1 MPSRSEMYSRR
12 SLSER
17 LVRVAKIRENSSGK
31 ASSAERL
38 LGFESERRER
48 PDLRIVTA
56 SKNSLSLW
64 YEDVSKSLGGGA
76 SARDDFRVGSEGD
89 TREVKDEKLG

>member
-1 MPSRSEMYSRR
+1 M
-12 SLSER
+12 
-17 LVRVAKIRENSSGK
+17 RVAKIRENSSGN

-56 SKNSLSLW
+56 SKNSFSLW
-64 YEDVSKSLGGGA
+64 YKDVSKSRGGKA
-76 SARDDFRVGSEGD
+76 SARDDFGVGSEGD
-89 TREVKDEKLG
+89 AREVKDEKFG

>member
-1 MPSRSEMYSRR
+1 M
-12 SLSER
+12 
-17 LVRVAKIRENSSGK
+17 REISSGK

-56 SKNSLSLW
+56 SKNSFSLW
-64 YEDVSKSLGGGA
+64 YEDVSKSRGGGT
-76 SARDDFRVGSEGD
+76 SGRDDFGVESEGD
-89 TREVKDEKLG
+89 ARGLRDEKLG

>member
-1 MPSRSEMYSRR
+1 M
-12 SLSER
+12 
-17 LVRVAKIRENSSGK
+17 REISSGK

-56 SKNSLSLW
+56 SKNSFSLW
-64 YEDVSKSLGGGA
+64 YEDVSKSRGGRV
-76 SARDDFRVGSEGD
+76 SARDDFGVRSEGD
-89 TREVKDEKLG
+89 AREVKDEKLG

>member
-1 MPSRSEMYSRR
+1 MYSRR

-17 LVRVAKIRENSSGK
+17 SVRVAKMREINSGN

-56 SKNSLSLW
+56 SKNSFSLW
-64 YEDVSKSLGGGA
+64 YEDVSKSRGGRTSGG
-76 SARDDFRVGSEGD
+76 DDFGDKSEGD
-89 TREVKDEKLG
+89 ARELRDEKLG

>member
-1 MPSRSEMYSRR
+1 MYSRR

-17 LVRVAKIRENSSGK
+17 SVRVAKMREISSGK

-56 SKNSLSLW
+56 SKNSFSLW
-64 YEDVSKSLGGGA
+64 YEDVSKSRGGRA
-76 SARDDFRVGSEGD
+76 SVRDDFGVRSEED
-89 TREVKDEKLG
+89 AREVRDEKFG